1 MLSIVT
7 SGKKRRER
15 VGRFGEKRRPRRQ
28 GTGDSYPHSS
38 RMERSESEGS
48 AETSYFYA
56 RSKLHPPMSTDGKDD
71 SKGGRGAH
79 IVKVLNSSS
88 TMAKDNVYV
97 GEKNIIMR

>member
-1 MLSIVT
+1 M
-7 SGKKRRER
+7 ER
-15 VGRFGEKRRPRRQ
+15 NGGL
-28 GTGDSYPHSS
+28 GDKGQVIHIHS